1 VLSSTLKKN
10 TERVS
15 NSNSLE
21 VLSSATKKNAVAVAG
36 FFNSILFQKPPAYG
50 GSLSQDDVIDQ
61 SEQEQDADV
70 GDNLN
75 SIPKVFTFGSP
86 VKVAPAPMENVNSAN
101 RGMISSL
108 KSSSGEGGKG
118 SGADALSSNGD
129 SGALS
134 SNGAGALSYIGASTL
149 SSLIPSSSTSFSSSL
164 SMLSA
169 SAATFSSDGRGA
181 SSSMLSTSAAPSSS
195 SSSMPSSHAASLI
208 STSSFSSSS
217 SSSTTPSS
225 LSLSPTVSSLL
236 SSSSSSSSSSSTAP
250 LSLLSIDQSSL
261 VNTRND
267 RNGNELSIL
276 PIRTLENEC
285 VDKNDDIFIQSN
297 KEEVGNIISK
307 ERNDHRSS
315 ILSIQST
322 GIDTTTSNASTLT
335 LPTGRGSIG
344 SESNSSGISLYGN
357 SVGGEA
363 SRYSPLSAF
372 PSRHAS
378 LGADSSGIVNAAA
391 ASLRFTVS
399 TNTNTSD
406 ITSGVALTE
415 RRKSSNYASGSTIV
429 TRTKRS
435 SVEHPME
442 SIAETETG
450 GGSGGEGHLI
460 SVIDQIDARDKI
472 RNDEEMEVYTID
484 TGQVPRV
491 GFNSNSSTSTTGI
504 RDGLNSNLLS
514 SSSSAKSSSSSSS
527 ASTSTTG
534 IRNGLNSNLSTSAP
548 NMLSSS
554 SSAAA
559 AAAAES
565 SSISTTT
572 RMIDSLPHLRD
583 DLKTNVSTT
592 TTTTTTSSPSLSSTT
607 TSATRVIGSLPPPLP
622 PPPIKM
628 QPLSSTGA
636 TVAFALD
643 MLVETRKIRKETG
656 LPVHIRIGIHVGKV
670 IGGVIGT
677 TRPRYLIWG
686 EDTLIGNKMESTGIV
701 DSIQVSEIA
710 ALRLQQEGFEFV
722 PHQVVDVSYKGDDNA
737 VRALGNKWQGEESDG
752 EGRDGGG
759 DGEGR
764 EGGGGAGSEL
774 VNTYRLVSFT
784 DAAGEVFR
792 VDQLS

>member
-1 VLSSTLKKN
+1 
-10 TERVS
+10 
-15 NSNSLE
+15 
-21 VLSSATKKNAVAVAG
+21 
-36 FFNSILFQKPPAYG
+36 
-50 GSLSQDDVIDQ
+50 
-61 SEQEQDADV
+61 
-70 GDNLN
+70 
-75 SIPKVFTFGSP
+75 
-86 VKVAPAPMENVNSAN
+86 
-101 RGMISSL
+101 
-108 KSSSGEGGKG
+108 
-118 SGADALSSNGD
+118 
-129 SGALS
+129 
-134 SNGAGALSYIGASTL
+134 
-149 SSLIPSSSTSFSSSL
+149 
-164 SMLSA
+164 
-169 SAATFSSDGRGA
+169 
-181 SSSMLSTSAAPSSS
+181 
-195 SSSMPSSHAASLI
+195 
-208 STSSFSSSS
+208 
-217 SSSTTPSS
+217 
-225 LSLSPTVSSLL
+225 
-236 SSSSSSSSSSSTAP
+236 
-250 LSLLSIDQSSL
+250 
-261 VNTRND
+261 
-267 RNGNELSIL
+267 
-276 PIRTLENEC
+276 
-285 VDKNDDIFIQSN
+285 
-297 KEEVGNIISK
+297 
-307 ERNDHRSS
+307 
-315 ILSIQST
+315 
-322 GIDTTTSNASTLT
+322 
-335 LPTGRGSIG
+335 
-344 SESNSSGISLYGN
+344 
-357 SVGGEA
+357 
-363 SRYSPLSAF
+363 
-372 PSRHAS
+372 
-378 LGADSSGIVNAAA
+378 
-391 ASLRFTVS
+391 
-399 TNTNTSD
+399 
-406 ITSGVALTE
+406 
-415 RRKSSNYASGSTIV
+415 
-429 TRTKRS
+429 
-435 SVEHPME
+435 
-442 SIAETETG
+442 
-450 GGSGGEGHLI
+450 
-460 SVIDQIDARDKI
+460 VIDQIDARDKI

-504 RDGLNSNLLS
+504 RDGLNSNLLL
-514 SSSSAKSSSSSSS
+514 SSSSSS
-527 ASTSTTG
+527 
-534 IRNGLNSNLSTSAP
+534 
-548 NMLSSS
+548 
-554 SSAAA
+554 

-592 TTTTTTSSPSLSSTT
+592 SSSSLSSTT